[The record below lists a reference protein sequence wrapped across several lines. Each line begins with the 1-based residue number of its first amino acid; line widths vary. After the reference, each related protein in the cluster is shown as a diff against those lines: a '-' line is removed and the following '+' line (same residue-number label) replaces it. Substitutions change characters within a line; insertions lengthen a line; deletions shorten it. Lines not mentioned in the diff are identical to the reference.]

1 MYANSSVYFDA
12 IQPIT
17 VAQFQCAINSTVGGP
32 TEQLKYFIGRIWT
45 SNGKPDKIGIQN
57 IQNFLIATNYFLVPQ
72 GYMFP
77 CVSDGCPSASD
88 QVKSAWNSVKAS
100 LNSSSFVLWI
110 DVEGENIWPKN
121 KTANQFFVQE
131 LVGKANSLGLRTN
144 IFTSKTFWD
153 LIVGN
158 FKTLSTSTLLWY
170 ANYDGQPNM
179 NDFQPFGGWRSG
191 YMKQYAKN
199 IAGPCGI
206 TMNKNW
212 FQY

>member
-1 MYANSSVYFDA
+1 MKLLNFIAFLFVFKYANSSVYFDA

-17 VAQFQCAINSTVGGP
+17 VAQFQCAINSTVGGT

-45 SNGKPDKIGIQN
+45 SNGKSDKTGIQN
-57 IQNFLIATNYFLVPQ
+57 IQNFLTATNYFLVPQ

-100 LNSSSFVLWI
+100 LNTSSFVLWV
-110 DVEGENIWPKN
+110 DVEGENIWPTN
-121 KTANQFFVQE
+121 KTANQFFIQE
-131 LVGKANSLGLRTN
+131 LVGQANSLGLRTN
-144 IFTSKTFWD
+144 IFTSKTYWD

-170 ANYDGQPNM
+170 ANYDGQPVCYRKY
-179 NDFQPFGGWRSG
+179 FL
-191 YMKQYAKN
+191 K
-199 IAGPCGI
+199 
-206 TMNKNW
+206 
-212 FQY
+212 